1 MIRSKKH
8 IIIVTLISLLLSF
21 SILYWAGIFSENG
34 NQTYGDENMNEH
46 SLVMWNQTYGAI
58 STDFAHSLVETSD
71 GGFALTGYTRDWDN
85 PGKDDDFWLVKTEP
99 NGNIPELPF
108 SHLILTGRF
117 LKSRF

>member
-46 SLVMWNQTYGAI
+46 SLVMWNQTYGAT

-71 GGFALTGYTRDWDN
+71 GGYALAGSITPFGGRRSN
-85 PGKDDDFWLVKTEP
+85 FWLVKTEP
-99 NGNIPELPF
+99 MAISQSYHFPLNTNWTFFE
-108 SHLILTGRF
+108 
-117 LKSRF
+117 K